1 MKRYLTFIF
10 FLSTFVLV
18 AQQEPIF
25 TQFWNNYSYINP
37 ATAAIDTKHQAAIQY
52 RNQWDGVNGA
62 PNTLM
67 ATYNYAINRNHA
79 VGFNYMFGTIG
90 NSTLNNGMLNYNY
103 RVHFSDS
110 ILHFLSI
117 GAGIGVGKIQYDY
130 STFISSQL
138 PSDPFYPTNTTY
150 PKLNV
155 GVAYRYKNFFAGVGS
170 TQVTESFFARSQSG
184 YGYNPARHYYLMSSY
199 NFMVTDAF
207 WLKPQ
212 VLLRTDAVKLS
223 ADLNLLATL
232 YKNYSLGFSYRV
244 NDALGF
250 IAQVDI
256 MGRYRIGYSYDYT
269 MSLLNGISKG
279 SHEITLGFQLK

>member
-1 MKRYLTFIF
+1 MKHYLTFIY

-18 AQQEPIF
+18 AQQEQIF

-37 ATAAIDTKHQAAIQY
+37 ASAAIETKHQAAIQF
-52 RNQWDGVNGA
+52 RNQWDGINGA

-67 ATYNYAINRNHA
+67 ATYNYAINRKHA

-110 ILHFLSI
+110 TLHFLSF
-117 GAGIGVGKIQYDY
+117 GAGIGMGNIKYDY
-130 STFISSQL
+130 STFIFPQL
-138 PSDPFYPTNTTY
+138 TYDPSFPSNTTY

-155 GVAYRYKNFFAGVGS
+155 GVAYRNKNFFAGIGS
-170 TQVTESFFARSQSG
+170 TQVTESFLVRSQSG

-199 NFMVTDAF
+199 NFMVTDVF

-212 VLLRTDAVKLS
+212 VLLRTDAVKFS

-232 YKNYSLGFSYRV
+232 YKNYSLGFTYRT
-244 NDALGF
+244 NESFGF

-256 MGRYRIGYSYDYT
+256 VGKYRIGYSYDYT
-269 MSLLNGISKG
+269 TNAFQGISRG